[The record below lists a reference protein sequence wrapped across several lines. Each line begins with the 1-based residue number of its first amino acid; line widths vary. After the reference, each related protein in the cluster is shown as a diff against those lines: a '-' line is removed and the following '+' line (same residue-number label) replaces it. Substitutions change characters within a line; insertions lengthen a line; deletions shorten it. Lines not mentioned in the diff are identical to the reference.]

1 MLWWFIVSAL
11 GVEDEDEGEEEEDE
25 EDPEEYDDN
34 PVPVEPA
41 KKAKDAGT
49 TAATSSGSNK
59 NNTPATSTTT
69 TTSSAIDYKD
79 DVVVPPKVSPV
90 AASPSS
96 GKPPSSSSA
105 AVDDD
110 EDDDNFDGSGGSG
123 AGTGSN
129 ADDEDEDETDYD
141 DPTDEDV
148 VEGGIDINSVI
159 TEPVPKEP
167 VKPEK
172 KPEVVVQTPPTTS
185 TKAPKESA
193 PSSPP
198 PGRDENQVPA
208 EPMTTPA
215 PGPIDPALGPDG
227 NRGHNDVQILDHKP
241 DDRQASFFAQPG
253 ILAGKF
259 IKHKRMRSGAERE
272 RAFSSFVSRLFFVFL
287 TVSKKRI
294 REGKRRRPPKSL
306 KGNLGPVV
314 AAICPVYHRG
324 ISASVRWSVLL
335 LFLFDVCC
343 GPATTWPA
351 FARQAPILLGFLSL
365 LFRYIL
371 PLLSCAPLDLLI
383 CCVHPPVPN
392 DNLKMFFDFVYSCD
406 RWSRC
411 RPTLRHSARHV
422 HRLPHAQEGRRVLR
436 SRRAKTQFAQFAP
449 VQQKQSR
456 ILRLI

>member
-1 MLWWFIVSAL
+1 M
-11 GVEDEDEGEEEEDE
+11 
-25 EDPEEYDDN
+25 
-34 PVPVEPA
+34 
-41 KKAKDAGT
+41 
-49 TAATSSGSNK
+49 
-59 NNTPATSTTT
+59 
-69 TTSSAIDYKD
+69 
-79 DVVVPPKVSPV
+79 VPPKVSPV

-272 RAFSSFVSRLFFVFL
+272 RAFSSFVSRLFFLFFSL
-287 TVSKKRI
+287 YRKR
-294 REGKRRRPPKSL
+294 E
-306 KGNLGPVV
+306 
-314 AAICPVYHRG
+314 
-324 ISASVRWSVLL
+324 
-335 LFLFDVCC
+335 
-343 GPATTWPA
+343 
-351 FARQAPILLGFLSL
+351 
-365 LFRYIL
+365 
-371 PLLSCAPLDLLI
+371 
-383 CCVHPPVPN
+383 
-392 DNLKMFFDFVYSCD
+392 
-406 RWSRC
+406 
-411 RPTLRHSARHV
+411 
-422 HRLPHAQEGRRVLR
+422 
-436 SRRAKTQFAQFAP
+436 
-449 VQQKQSR
+449 
-456 ILRLI
+456 